1 MPSMWAKASQG
12 SRSKDMPVNFTSL
25 GVGAHSAS
33 LRRRVSRD
41 VFTVAR
47 GQNFV
52 AGKATAGMEPILNK
66 TSMIMDHPDNNNF
79 TIRLN
84 KEPIN
89 KTKAILTSQNT
100 EQVSLSLTEIIFDK
114 TNWNIEQT
122 IQVIPAND
130 NEINTSINVSIL
142 HGATVSINIT
152 DELRDLELSTTEF
165 NLVQGASA
173 TFTLSLTQ
181 PPRAGISFEITSSDS
196 TRISTT
202 PQITHFAA
210 GATTDNTITL
220 ITVDDLIA
228 DGPFTGTLTIEP
240 VLGGSEEY
248 ISLSEKS
255 ITVNTTNPNVAGF
268 TIVSPSSPTTVAEGA
283 TQTIQIKLDSQPTSS
298 VEIVPSTTNKFTFSP
313 TTLTFEPNNDNNK
326 IWSNPQDISATAVRD
341 YQVIGDRPVDIS
353 FASTTTTDNKY
364 LFSSTTDLSGTISLI
379 HGDTDVATI
388 TSTLVDQPIEEGET
402 ITFDVSLSS
411 YPTSDVSLV
420 ITTGTEGLT
429 VDPSHVYMEWDDT
442 NKMVTSQTITMTAE
456 IGYTLPSAYDVSINT
471 LTTAL
476 EYIDVSLV
484 RQITYA
490 NTIDPAITTTLT
502 NQTITEGNTVN
513 FDVSLT
519 LLPASD
525 VSLVITTGSDGL
537 EVDPSN
543 IFVGDENGIITVTD
557 ISLTALVGEFSD
569 GIYDISINTV
579 TSDGN
584 YTDISL
590 VRQITYQG

>member
-353 FASTTTTDNKY
+353 FASTTTTDDKY
-364 LFSSTTDLSGTISLI
+364 LFSSTDLSGTISLI